1 MGPAVKIGDGAT
13 ISVGSDSYPATVIR
27 VTPKSITVQ
36 EDSAVCVSGNSHNS
50 EMQDWQITRNPNGP
64 ITVARWSEKRQRYQS
79 HGTPVYVGHRRRYND
94 PCF

>member
-1 MGPAVKIGDGAT
+1 MGQTVKIGDGAT
-13 ISVGSDSYPATVIR
+13 ISVGSDSYPATVIK

-36 EDSAVCVSGNSHNS
+36 EDYATCISGNSHNS
-50 EMQDWQITRNPNGP
+50 EDQRWQITRDLSGR
-64 ITVARWSEKRQRYQS
+64 ITTARWSEKRQRYQS